1 MIGIFWDC
9 DGTIMDT
16 ERLYAYA
23 WQSHLKQ
30 YGLDISEDEIRQFVG
45 VDDRIVHSFYSDSVD
60 IENFE
65 TTMLSLGNIIQE
77 SLNDKLL
84 YNDSKILLNQINKL
98 DIKQACV
105 SASPHELLNKKL
117 QEVQIDKLFEYIIGG
132 DMVKRNKPYPDI
144 YNKAIENLQTT
155 KNIIIEDS
163 PTGIQ
168 SGKNTNS
175 FVLAVNRGIF
185 SPDQLD
191 QADLIVDDLC
201 KRILDDFKLDEKDKV
216 SIMIN
221 SLGATP
227 LEELYIVSKRVN
239 ENFSELKIDIMKS
252 YVGRYATSM
261 EMAGMSITILKLDD
275 ELKKYLLEP
284 SQCPFWNN

>member
-175 FVLAVNRGIF
+175 FVLAVNREIF

-191 QADLIVDDLC
+191 QADLIVDELNLEIIN
-201 KRILDDFKLDEKDKV
+201 KILETL
-216 SIMIN
+216 
-221 SLGATP
+221 
-227 LEELYIVSKRVN
+227 
-239 ENFSELKIDIMKS
+239 
-252 YVGRYATSM
+252 
-261 EMAGMSITILKLDD
+261 
-275 ELKKYLLEP
+275 
-284 SQCPFWNN
+284 

>member
-117 QEVQIDKLFEYIIGG
+117 QEVQIDKLFDYIIGG
-132 DMVKRNKPYPDI
+132 DMLKRNKPYPDI

-191 QADLIVDDLC
+191 QADLIVDELNLEIIN
-201 KRILDDFKLDEKDKV
+201 KILETL
-216 SIMIN
+216 
-221 SLGATP
+221 
-227 LEELYIVSKRVN
+227 
-239 ENFSELKIDIMKS
+239 
-252 YVGRYATSM
+252 
-261 EMAGMSITILKLDD
+261 
-275 ELKKYLLEP
+275 
-284 SQCPFWNN
+284 